1 MTTDI
6 RTPSGLE
13 DDEIMTP
20 IRTNREQLA
29 ARFGYDPVRLQEY
42 FEAEAARQVPSSG
55 ESRPAVS
62 IASR

>member
-1 MTTDI
+1 MTTDT

-20 IRTNREQLA
+20 IRANREQLA
-29 ARFGYDPVRLQEY
+29 ARFDYDPARLREY
-42 FEAEAARQVPSSG
+42 FETEAARQVPPSS
-55 ESRPAVS
+55 ESHPPVS